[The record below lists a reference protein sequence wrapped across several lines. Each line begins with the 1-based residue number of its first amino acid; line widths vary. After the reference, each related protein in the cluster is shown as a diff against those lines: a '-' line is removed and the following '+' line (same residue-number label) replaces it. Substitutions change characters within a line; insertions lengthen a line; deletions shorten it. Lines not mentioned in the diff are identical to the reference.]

1 MSQPEDQKPQ
11 NDLVSEIR
19 ELGQQLE
26 QMVRTSLDTERA
38 KVIQRD
44 VTNGMREIGTQM
56 QSALKAL
63 SENPQVQDLADR
75 GQQAIEQAQQN
86 PVVKDFQEALARG
99 ISQLN
104 DQLAAFVSRTTS
116 GTPPAAGS
124 QSINIETDGEANT
137 GSTTRLDDDK

>member
-11 NDLVSEIR
+11 NDLANELR

-26 QMVRTSLDTERA
+26 QFVRTSLDSEKA
-38 KVIQRD
+38 KEVQRD
-44 VTNGMREIGTQM
+44 VTNGIREIGNQV
-56 QSALKAL
+56 QSAIKAI
-63 SENPQVQDLADR
+63 SENPQVQELAER

-104 DQLAAFVSRTTS
+104 DQLAAFVNRTTS
-116 GTPPAAGS
+116 GTTPTSSS
-124 QSINIETDGEANT
+124 QSINIETDDDSANT
-137 GSTTRLDDDK
+137 GPTTKL